1 VIAMTDT
8 PLVYLNGQFLPMAEA
23 RVPVMDRGFLFGD
36 SVYEVIPVYGGRLFR
51 LAHHL
56 DRLDNSL
63 AAIEMAN
70 PIAREEWKALLGR
83 LVGQRPGEDQ
93 SVYLQVTRGPADK
106 RDHAIPPVISPTVF
120 AMTNPLLPIDAAVAA
135 EGIAAIT
142 LPDLRWLRCDIKAT
156 TLLANVLARQR
167 AKEHGAVEAILL
179 RDGLALEGAA
189 SNLFVVKE
197 GLLVTPPKSVNVL
210 PGITR
215 DLVLELAAAN
225 GIPHAEAAI
234 PESDLGVADEILLTS
249 STREVMPVSRLD
261 GRPVGSGR
269 PGALWRRIDGLY
281 QAYKARVR
289 QGADG

>member
-1 VIAMTDT
+1 MAADS
-8 PLVYLNGQFLPMAEA
+8 LVYLNGQFLPMAEA

-36 SVYEVIPVYGGRLFR
+36 SVYEVIPVYGGHLFR
-51 LAHHL
+51 LDHHL

-70 PIAREEWKALLGR
+70 PVSRPAWKELLGR
-83 LVGQRPGEDQ
+83 LVAQRPGEDQ
-93 SVYLQVTRGPADK
+93 SVYLQVTRGPAEK
-106 RDHAIPPVISPTVF
+106 RDHAIPPVVSPTVF
-120 AMTNPLLPIDAAVAA
+120 AMTNPLAPIDPVVA
-135 EGIAAIT
+135 EQGIAAIT

-167 AKEHGAVEAILL
+167 AKEQGAMEAILL

-189 SNLFVVKE
+189 SNLFVVKG
-197 GLLVTPPKSVNVL
+197 GLLVTPPKSENVL

-225 GIPHAEAAI
+225 AVPHAEAAI
-234 PESDLGVADEILLTS
+234 PEDDLGVAEEIWLTS
-249 STREVMPVSRLD
+249 STREVMPVTRLD
-261 GRPVGSGR
+261 GRPVSGGR
-269 PGALWRRIDGLY
+269 PGALWRRMNGLY

>member
-1 VIAMTDT
+1 MATDT
-8 PLVYLNGQFLPMAEA
+8 LVYLNGQFLPIADA

-36 SVYEVIPVYGGRLFR
+36 SVYEVIPVYGGHLFR
-51 LAHHL
+51 LDHHL

-70 PIAREEWKALLGR
+70 PVSRDAWKALLGR

-93 SVYLQVTRGPADK
+93 SVYLQVTRGPAEK
-106 RDHAIPPVISPTVF
+106 RDHAIPPVVSPTVF
-120 AMTNPLLPIDAAVAA
+120 AMTNPLLPIDPAVA
-135 EGIAAIT
+135 EQGIAAIT

-167 AKEHGAVEAILL
+167 AKEEGALEAILL

-189 SNLFVVKE
+189 SNLFVVKR
-197 GLLVTPPKSVNVL
+197 GVLVTPPKSDNVL

-215 DLVLELAAAN
+215 DLVLELAEAN
-225 GIPHAEAAI
+225 GIPHAEAAV
-234 PESDLGVADEILLTS
+234 PEGDLALADEIWLTS
-249 STREVMPVSRLD
+249 STREVMPVTRLD
-261 GRPVGSGR
+261 GRAVAGGR
-269 PGALWRRIDGLY
+269 PGPLWQRMNALY

-289 QGADG
+289 QGFDA

>member
-1 VIAMTDT
+1 MADDSR
-8 PLVYLNGQFLPMAEA
+8 VYLNGKFLSIAEA
-23 RVPVMDRGFLFGD
+23 CVPVMDRGFLFGD
-36 SVYEVIPVYGGRLFR
+36 SVYEVIPVYGGHLFR
-51 LAHHL
+51 LDHHL
-56 DRLDNSL
+56 DRLDSSL
-63 AAIEMAN
+63 AAIEMAS
-70 PIAREEWKALLGR
+70 PIPRGEWKALLGS
-83 LVGQRPGEDQ
+83 LVAQRPGEDQ

-120 AMTNPLLPIDAAVAA
+120 AMTSPLAPIDPVTAQQGV
-135 EGIAAIT
+135 AAIT

-167 AKEHGAVEAILL
+167 AKEQGALEAILL

-189 SNLFVVKE
+189 SNLFVVKQGE
-197 GLLVTPPKSVNVL
+197 LRTPPKSEKVL

-225 GIPHAEAAI
+225 GVPHAETDI
-234 PESDLGVADEILLTS
+234 PAGDLPVADEIWLTS
-249 STREVMPVSRLD
+249 STREVMPVARLD

-269 PGALWRRIDGLY
+269 PGPLWQRVNALY

-289 QGADG
+289 QGADV